1 MLREIV
7 LDTETTGLDP
17 LAGDRI
23 VEIGCLELVNR
34 FPSGREWHF
43 YFNPDRDMPKEAFAV
58 HGISGDFLKDKPRF
72 GDLAD
77 GFLEFVADASLII
90 HNAAFDVKFLN
101 TELKKVGR
109 SLIDMERV
117 VDTLQ
122 LARRKH
128 PGSSVSLD
136 ALCKRYGIDM
146 SVRTKHGALIDC
158 KLLADVYVE
167 LLGERQAR
175 LELAAMNGTAAP
187 TTAAATRAR
196 RPKAARQRPE
206 PLPSRLSPTE
216 AADHAKFVETLGA
229 GAIWLKSEAQG

>member
-17 LAGDRI
+17 HAGDRI

-34 FPSGREWHF
+34 FPSGREWHY

-58 HGISGDFLKDKPRF
+58 HGISGEFLKDKPRF
-72 GDLAD
+72 GELAD

-90 HNAAFDVKFLN
+90 HNAGFDVKFLN
-101 TELKKVGR
+101 TELKRVGK

-128 PGSSVSLD
+128 PGSPASLD

-146 SVRTKHGALIDC
+146 SVRTKHGALVDC

-175 LELAAMNGTAAP
+175 LELAAVNGAEVF
-187 TTAAATRAR
+187 AATTSGSSRRRA
-196 RPKAARQRPE
+196 KEAKKRPE
-206 PLPSRLSPTE
+206 PLPSRLSATE
-216 AADHAKFVETLGA
+216 AAEHAAFLKTLGDKA
-229 GAIWLKSEAQG
+229 LWLKGDA